1 MREILFIDEEDRKR
15 ELKVMKKSEA
25 NYKRVSHMA
34 VPRFTDYDD
43 VVISV
48 RLVFYR
54 HDPLLIN

>member
-1 MREILFIDEEDRKR
+1 MKRNRNRKR
-15 ELKVMKKSEA
+15 ELKVIKKSEV

-34 VPRFTDYDD
+34 FPRFTEYDE

-54 HDPLLIN
+54 YDLLLLN